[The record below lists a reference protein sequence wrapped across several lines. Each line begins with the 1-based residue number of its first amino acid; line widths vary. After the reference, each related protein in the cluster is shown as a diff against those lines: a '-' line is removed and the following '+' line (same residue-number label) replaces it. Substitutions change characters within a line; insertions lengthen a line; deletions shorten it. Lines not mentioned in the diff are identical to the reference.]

1 MDAVVAQKQVLLKA
15 QRQRG
20 TGEFGGETGRVS
32 FPRDA
37 HSSCFGSIPASLQAP
52 SQALVNSFLAA
63 ITVNSTRGAS
73 SNRFSKY
80 AAFCEA
86 ENVPT
91 FPIVGDI
98 VALQL
103 HDLAGGDPDTG
114 KAYDSHT
121 TVSET
126 ARASKSLVEDVLSGR
141 VASVFVRSSMLSGNT
156 LYIFGKVERVARQ
169 LAVSLSVLQREYFA
183 KKQRKSNAF
192 LCFPIHHLLLADAP
206 QFPLHTMRQ

>member
-1 MDAVVAQKQVLLKA
+1 MLN
-15 QRQRG
+15 
-20 TGEFGGETGRVS
+20 
-32 FPRDA
+32 
-37 HSSCFGSIPASLQAP
+37 SSCFGSALASLQAP

-73 SNRFSKY
+73 NNRFSKY

-86 ENVPT
+86 ENIPT

-103 HDLAGGDPDTG
+103 YDLAGGDPDTG

-126 ARASKSLVEDVLSGR
+126 ARALEISHERCTNWTRRFRVCQVINAIRKHTLHLWEGRAGCETASSESCSL
-141 VASVFVRSSMLSGNT
+141 
-156 LYIFGKVERVARQ
+156 
-169 LAVSLSVLQREYFA
+169 
-183 KKQRKSNAF
+183 KK
-192 LCFPIHHLLLADAP
+192 
-206 QFPLHTMRQ
+206 T